1 MVKHCCY
8 GVCKSDNRKILL
20 GDPSMEGVI
29 FLPFPKPDTQMEKC
43 LRWISLCGRP
53 KKTFNISKINK
64 GTYIYSP
71 LHRRAQQG
79 TLGNFFI
86 LIVFVYIFRAENDA
100 AGRFLKKCAQSAFLG
115 PGFRMGVK

>member
-53 KKTFNISKINK
+53 KKRSTYQKATKAHTF
-64 GTYIYSP
+64 
-71 LHRRAQQG
+71 
-79 TLGNFFI
+79 
-86 LIVFVYIFRAENDA
+86 IVRSTGGHNRE
-100 AGRFLKKCAQSAFLG
+100 
-115 PGFRMGVK
+115 P

>member
-1 MVKHCCY
+1 
-8 GVCKSDNRKILL
+8 
-20 GDPSMEGVI
+20 MEGVI
-29 FLPFPKPDTQMEKC
+29 FSPIPKPATQMEKC

-71 LHRRAQQG
+71 LRAQQG

-86 LIVFVYIFRAENDA
+86 PIVFVYIFRAENDA
-100 AGRFLKKCAQSAFLG
+100 ADRVFKTCTQSAFLG
-115 PGFRMGVK
+115 PGVQNGVR